1 LRSQKPV
8 DHRQGNEA
16 DLEQAFPAAVSPM
29 YLEEISD
36 REIAKIVEG
45 MSHAASAANH
55 AFTAVRTFFRWATK
69 SPRRYIPYS
78 PRSGMSLPFAPVKR
92 KRVLTDRELFAVWR
106 AAEARPDDYGII
118 VRLLIL
124 TGQRRGEI
132 ASLHSAYIDGD
143 CVTLPEE
150 LAKDGHEHT
159 YPLGKLAQ
167 SMMPRRAGLLD
178 FIECQCSGSSRGLT
192 TRAL

>member
-1 LRSQKPV
+1 
-8 DHRQGNEA
+8 
-16 DLEQAFPAAVSPM
+16 
-29 YLEEISD
+29 
-36 REIAKIVEG
+36 
-45 MSHAASAANH
+45 
-55 AFTAVRTFFRWATK
+55 
-69 SPRRYIPYS
+69 
-78 PRSGMSLPFAPVKR
+78 MSLPFAPVKR

-143 CVTLPEE
+143 FVTLPEE

-159 YPLGKLAQ
+159 YPPWQ
-167 SMMPRRAGLLD
+167 TRAKPD
-178 FIECQCSGSSRGLT
+178 ASSRGLA
-192 TRAL
+192 RLFDSAP